1 MNNALEKTRYGDDG
15 ESDIAPK
22 VFGFAALGVMAA
34 MFALMGFSMTIIIF
48 LVLVGYFVWRA
59 VARTEMHEV
68 RGVFEF
74 YLAANEILRDDERR
88 WYGFEIQDVIAR
100 GQRILGMMPDAPPLV
115 HFALGALH
123 NRAGNHEQAERYL
136 SFLLE
141 NESSDERKQLTAS
154 SELRSYV
161 RILRKLER
169 EPSEAPQTTAAIRAL
184 ERARRHR
191 AQVLLNESRQKAQE
205 AIAAA
210 KVKAELQAASS
221 QLPREPF
228 KPLLERLEE
237 SVKTENETAGQTSSA
252 PRVPSFQTLIIEN
265 STPKFTNGKNG
276 TAEKLE
282 EKSEQKL
289 TEKTEEKQTAVAQTN
304 GANVDG
310 KKEADKKQAAPKKQ
324 PKKEL
329 GHKSITEVLRDIYD

>member
-1 MNNALEKTRYGDDG
+1 LNNALKKTTIGDNDA
-15 ESDIAPK
+15 DLAPR

-59 VARTEMHEV
+59 VAKTEMHEI
-68 RGVFEF
+68 RGIFEF
-74 YLAANEILRDDERR
+74 YLAANEVLRDDERR

-100 GQRILGMMPDAPPLV
+100 GQRVLSMMPDPPPLV

-123 NRAGNHEQAERYL
+123 HRAGNFQQAENHL
-136 SFLLE
+136 AFLVE
-141 NESSDERKQLTAS
+141 NDKSDEISRLSAT

-169 EPSEAPQTTAAIRAL
+169 EPAEAPQTTAAIRAL

-191 AQVLLNESRQKAQE
+191 AAVLLAESRSKSQE

-210 KVKAELQAASS
+210 KLKEIAEAAPVKE
-221 QLPREPF
+221 PR

-237 SVKTENETAGQTSSA
+237 KTPESAVTASSESQKVQHFTSFNLNDEVKHS
-252 PRVPSFQTLIIEN
+252 
-265 STPKFTNGKNG
+265 TNGDAVKRGESQNG
-276 TAEKLE
+276 TAEP
-282 EKSEQKL
+282 
-289 TEKTEEKQTAVAQTN
+289 T
-304 GANVDG
+304 
-310 KKEADKKQAAPKKQ
+310 KKARS
-324 PKKEL
+324 PKKEKIQ
-329 GHKSITEVLRDIYD
+329 KSITEVLRDIYD